1 MSQTRDRIAQWLLRA
16 NARLP
21 LAFNHA
27 LGILIGTAF
36 TWLPNKRVVT
46 ARTNIRRCFPDLSKR
61 EQRKLAHSAMRHAGR
76 AIVEAGRMW
85 ARPPADNI
93 ALLRS
98 IEGEEVIRQAR
109 EQQRGV
115 ILATPHL
122 GNWELAGS
130 YVSSRYPLTIMYRP
144 SRMAGL
150 DDMIHGGRES
160 SGGKYVPAD
169 GSGVRAQ
176 LKALKA
182 GELIGIL
189 PDQVPAEGG
198 IIVPF
203 FGLPALSMT
212 LLSNL
217 ARKTNAVVIFS
228 VVERLPWARGYRM
241 TFLPPDEA
249 ITTADMEESVERVNA
264 QVEKCIQLCPEQYL
278 WTYKRFKNATPGFY
292 IK

>member
-1 MSQTRDRIAQWLLRA
+1 MSLTRDRIAQWLLRA

-21 LAFNHA
+21 LSFNHA

-36 TWLPNKRVVT
+36 TWIPNKRIHT
-46 ARTNIRRCFPDLSKR
+46 CRTNIRRCFPELSRR
-61 EQRKLAHSAMRHAGR
+61 EQNRMIRGAMRHAGR

-98 IEGEEVIRQAR
+98 IEGEELIQQALD
-109 EQQRGV
+109 QGRGV

-130 YVSSRYPLTIMYRP
+130 YVSSKYPLTIMYRP
-144 SRMAGL
+144 PLMTGL
-150 DDMIHGGRES
+150 DDMIHEGRES

-169 GSGVRAQ
+169 GTGVRAQ
-176 LKALKA
+176 LKALNN
-182 GELIGIL
+182 GELIGLL

-198 IIVPF
+198 VAAPF

-217 ARKTNAVVIFS
+217 ARKTNAVVIFC
-228 VVERLPWARGYRM
+228 VVERLSWARGYRM
-241 TFLPPDEA
+241 KFLPPDEA
-249 ITTADMEESVERVNA
+249 ITSADTDESVARVNA
-264 QVEKCIQLCPEQYL
+264 QVEKCILLCPDQYL
-278 WTYKRFKNATPGFY
+278 WTYKRFKNTTPGFY
-292 IK
+292 PR

>member
-1 MSQTRDRIAQWLLRA
+1 MSLTRDRIAQWLLRA

-21 LAFNHA
+21 LPFNHA
-27 LGILIGTAF
+27 LGMLIGTAF
-36 TWLPNKRVVT
+36 TWLPNKRIYT
-46 ARTNIRRCFPDLSKR
+46 CRTNIRRCFPELSRR
-61 EQRKLAHSAMRHAGR
+61 EQNRMIRGAMRHAGR

-98 IEGEEVIRQAR
+98 IEGEELIQQALD
-109 EQQRGV
+109 QGRGV

-130 YVSSRYPLTIMYRP
+130 YVSSKYPLTIMYRP
-144 SRMAGL
+144 PLMTGL
-150 DDMIHGGRES
+150 DDMIHEGRES

-169 GSGVRAQ
+169 GTGVRAQ
-176 LKALKA
+176 LKALNNS
-182 GELIGIL
+182 ELIGLL

-198 IIVPF
+198 IVAPF

-217 ARKTNAVVIFS
+217 ARKTNAVVIFT
-228 VVERLPWARGYRM
+228 VVERLSWARGYRM
-241 TFLPPDEA
+241 KFLPPDEA
-249 ITTADMEESVERVNA
+249 ITTADIDESVARVNA
-264 QVEKCIQLCPEQYL
+264 QVEKCILLCPDQYL
-278 WTYKRFKNATPGFY
+278 WTYKRFKNTTPGFY
-292 IK
+292 PR